1 MRKLTF
7 FSVILFFFGLSLQL
21 STAQTKRKAKVQV
34 VNKSGRAI
42 YNVTVFHKYSDIY
55 KDRKTWEGA
64 LNSGAKFS
72 LVSKSVS
79 GPHVLVSEV
88 GQALIDLARFVRTQL
103 PNMKVIGIT
112 GSQGKTTTKEFLYS
126 VLQNEGTTVATA
138 GNFNTD
144 IGVPLTLLRSTE
156 ATKFCILEMGA
167 RHVGDIAKL
176 TELANPNVGVVLV
189 VGTAHLGEFGSV
201 EAIAKTKSELIKALS
216 PKMTAVLGT
225 YDQFTPKMADSLDL
239 NTVLFGDGQI
249 VRAAD
254 IELHG
259 GFAHFDLV
267 TPAGRN
273 SVALQV
279 IGEHQIPNA
288 LAAAAAAFSLGV
300 KNESIAIG
308 LTTAL
313 LSSKWRMQIE
323 TINGIQIIHDY
334 YNANPESMKAALKT
348 LVMLSQESGGAR
360 WAILG
365 KMHEL
370 GSKESSGHL
379 EVAEFASQLG
389 VDHLVS
395 VAPAVY
401 QESNNQSSDENMLI
415 HNCSSAA
422 AVLEL
427 VNNISTGDVILLKAS
442 RSEKFEDLAE
452 LIKKALEGDQA

>member
-1 MRKLTF
+1 MIKLSAQDFASVVSGSLHDISPSQIIDQDPVINSKDASAKNF
-7 FSVILFFFGLSLQL
+7 FVAFKGEKFDGHDFVS
-21 STAQTKRKAKVQV
+21 
-34 VNKSGRAI
+34 
-42 YNVTVFHKYSDIY
+42 
-55 KDRKTWEGA
+55 EA

-79 GPHVLVSEV
+79 GPHVLVSDV

-156 ATKFCILEMGA
+156 ETKFCILEMGA

-239 NTVLFGDGQI
+239 NTVLFGDGQM

-254 IELHG
+254 VELHG

-279 IGEHQIPNA
+279 MGEHQIPNA
-288 LAAAAAAFSLGV
+288 LAAAAVAFSLGV
-300 KNESIAIG
+300 KNENIAIG

-313 LSSKWRMQIE
+313 LSSKWRMQIQ

-348 LVMLSQESGGAR
+348 LVMLSQESGGSS

>member
-1 MRKLTF
+1 MIKLSAQDFASVVSGSLHDISPSQIIDQDPVINSKDASAKNF
-7 FSVILFFFGLSLQL
+7 FVAFKGEKFDGHDFVS
-21 STAQTKRKAKVQV
+21 
-34 VNKSGRAI
+34 
-42 YNVTVFHKYSDIY
+42 
-55 KDRKTWEGA
+55 EA

-79 GPHVLVSEV
+79 GPHVLVSDV

-156 ATKFCILEMGA
+156 ETKFCILEMGA

-239 NTVLFGDGQI
+239 NTVLFGDGQM

-254 IELHG
+254 VELHG

-279 IGEHQIPNA
+279 MGEHQIPNA
-288 LAAAAAAFSLGV
+288 LAAAAVAFSLGV
-300 KNESIAIG
+300 KNENIAIG
-308 LTTAL
+308 LTTAV
-313 LSSKWRMQIE
+313 LSSKWRMQIQ

-348 LVMLSQESGGAR
+348 LVMLSQESGGSS

-370 GSKESSGHL
+370 GSKESSGHF

-415 HNCSSAA
+415 HNCTSAA

>member
-1 MRKLTF
+1 MIKLSAQDFASVVSGSLHDISPSQILDQDPVINSKDASAKNF
-7 FSVILFFFGLSLQL
+7 FVAFKGEKFDGHDFVS
-21 STAQTKRKAKVQV
+21 
-34 VNKSGRAI
+34 
-42 YNVTVFHKYSDIY
+42 
-55 KDRKTWEGA
+55 EA

-79 GPHVLVSEV
+79 GPHVLVSDV

-323 TINGIQIIHDY
+323 TINGLQIIHDY

-348 LVMLSQESGGAR
+348 LVMLSQESGGAS

>member
-1 MRKLTF
+1 MIKLSAQDFASVVSGSLHDISPSQILDQDPVINSKDASAKNF
-7 FSVILFFFGLSLQL
+7 FVAFKGEKFDGHDFVS
-21 STAQTKRKAKVQV
+21 
-34 VNKSGRAI
+34 
-42 YNVTVFHKYSDIY
+42 
-55 KDRKTWEGA
+55 EA

-348 LVMLSQESGGAR
+348 LVMLSQESGGAS

>member
-1 MRKLTF
+1 MIKISAQDFASVVSGSLHDISPSQILDQDPVINSKDASAKSF
-7 FSVILFFFGLSLQL
+7 FVAFKGEKFDGHDFVS
-21 STAQTKRKAKVQV
+21 
-34 VNKSGRAI
+34 
-42 YNVTVFHKYSDIY
+42 
-55 KDRKTWEGA
+55 EA

-79 GPHVLVSEV
+79 GPHVLVSDV

-167 RHVGDIAKL
+167 RHVGDITKL

-279 IGEHQIPNA
+279 MGEHQIPNA

-348 LVMLSQESGGAR
+348 LVMLSQESGGAS

>member
-1 MRKLTF
+1 MIKLSAQDFASVVSGSLHDISPSQILDQDPVINSKDASAKNF
-7 FSVILFFFGLSLQL
+7 FVAFKGEKFDGHDFVS
-21 STAQTKRKAKVQV
+21 
-34 VNKSGRAI
+34 
-42 YNVTVFHKYSDIY
+42 
-55 KDRKTWEGA
+55 EA

-79 GPHVLVSEV
+79 GPHVLVADV

-348 LVMLSQESGGAR
+348 LVMLSQESGGAS

-379 EVAEFASQLG
+379 EVAEFSSQLG

-452 LIKKALEGDQA
+452 WIKKALEGDQA

>member
-1 MRKLTF
+1 MIKLSAQDFASVVSGSLHDISPSQILDQDPVINSKDASAKNF
-7 FSVILFFFGLSLQL
+7 FVAFKGEKFDGHDFVS
-21 STAQTKRKAKVQV
+21 
-34 VNKSGRAI
+34 
-42 YNVTVFHKYSDIY
+42 
-55 KDRKTWEGA
+55 EA

-79 GPHVLVSEV
+79 GPHVLVSDV

-103 PNMKVIGIT
+103 PNTKVIGIT

-126 VLQNEGTTVATA
+126 ILQNEGITVATA

-201 EAIAKTKSELIKALS
+201 EAIAKAKSELIKALS

-239 NTVLFGDGQI
+239 NTILFGDGQI

-279 IGEHQIPNA
+279 MGEHQIPNA

-308 LTTAL
+308 LTTSL

-323 TINGIQIIHDY
+323 SINGIHIIHDY

-348 LVMLSQESGGAR
+348 LVMLSQESGGAS

-415 HNCSSAA
+415 HNCSSSAS
-422 AVLEL
+422 VLEL

>member
-1 MRKLTF
+1 MIKLSAQDFASVVSGSLHDISPSQILDHDPIINSKDASAKNF
-7 FSVILFFFGLSLQL
+7 FVAFKGEKFDGHDFVS
-21 STAQTKRKAKVQV
+21 
-34 VNKSGRAI
+34 
-42 YNVTVFHKYSDIY
+42 
-55 KDRKTWEGA
+55 EA
-64 LNSGAKFS
+64 LISGAKFS

-79 GPHVLVSEV
+79 GPHVLVSDV

-348 LVMLSQESGGAR
+348 LVMLSQESGGAS

>member
-1 MRKLTF
+1 MIKISAQDFASVVSGSLHDISPSQILDQDPVINSKDASAKNF
-7 FSVILFFFGLSLQL
+7 FVAFKGEKFDGHDFVS
-21 STAQTKRKAKVQV
+21 
-34 VNKSGRAI
+34 
-42 YNVTVFHKYSDIY
+42 
-55 KDRKTWEGA
+55 EA

-79 GPHVLVSEV
+79 GPHVLVSDV

-254 IELHG
+254 VELHG

-348 LVMLSQESGGAR
+348 LVMLSQESGGAS

-452 LIKKALEGDQA
+452 LIQKALEGDQA

>member
-1 MRKLTF
+1 MIKLSAQDFASVVSGSLHDISPSQILDQDPVINSKDASAKNF
-7 FSVILFFFGLSLQL
+7 FVAFKGEKFDGHDFVS
-21 STAQTKRKAKVQV
+21 
-34 VNKSGRAI
+34 
-42 YNVTVFHKYSDIY
+42 
-55 KDRKTWEGA
+55 EA

-79 GPHVLVSEV
+79 GPHVLVSDV

-126 VLQNEGTTVATA
+126 ILQNEGITVATA

-201 EAIAKTKSELIKALS
+201 EAIAKAKSELIKALS

-239 NTVLFGDGQI
+239 NTILFGDGQI

-279 IGEHQIPNA
+279 MGEHQIPNA

-308 LTTAL
+308 LTTSL
-313 LSSKWRMQIE
+313 LLSKWRMQIE
-323 TINGIQIIHDY
+323 SINGIHIIHDY

-348 LVMLSQESGGAR
+348 LVMLSQESGGAS

-379 EVAEFASQLG
+379 EVAEFSSQLG

-415 HNCSSAA
+415 HNCSSSAS
-422 AVLEL
+422 VLEL

>member
-1 MRKLTF
+1 MIKLSAQDFASVVSGSLHDISPSQIIDQDPVINSKDASAKNF
-7 FSVILFFFGLSLQL
+7 FVAFKGEKFDGHDFVS
-21 STAQTKRKAKVQV
+21 
-34 VNKSGRAI
+34 
-42 YNVTVFHKYSDIY
+42 
-55 KDRKTWEGA
+55 EA

-79 GPHVLVSEV
+79 GPHVLVSDV

-156 ATKFCILEMGA
+156 ETKFCILEMGA

-239 NTVLFGDGQI
+239 NTVLFGDGQM

-254 IELHG
+254 VELHG

-279 IGEHQIPNA
+279 MGEHQIPNA
-288 LAAAAAAFSLGV
+288 LAAAAVAFSLGV
-300 KNESIAIG
+300 KNENIAIG
-308 LTTAL
+308 LTTAV
-313 LSSKWRMQIE
+313 LSSKWRMQIQ

-348 LVMLSQESGGAR
+348 LVMLSQESGGSS

-415 HNCSSAA
+415 HNCTSAA

>member
-1 MRKLTF
+1 MIKLSAQDFASVVSGSLHDILPSQILDQDPVINSKDASAKNF
-7 FSVILFFFGLSLQL
+7 FVAFKGEKFDGHDFVS
-21 STAQTKRKAKVQV
+21 
-34 VNKSGRAI
+34 
-42 YNVTVFHKYSDIY
+42 
-55 KDRKTWEGA
+55 EA

-79 GPHVLVSEV
+79 GPHVLVSDV

-254 IELHG
+254 VELHG

-348 LVMLSQESGGAR
+348 LVMLSQESGGAS

>member
-1 MRKLTF
+1 MIKLSAQDFASVVSGSLHDISPSQILDQDPVINSKDASAKNF
-7 FSVILFFFGLSLQL
+7 FVAFKGEKFDGHDFVS
-21 STAQTKRKAKVQV
+21 
-34 VNKSGRAI
+34 
-42 YNVTVFHKYSDIY
+42 
-55 KDRKTWEGA
+55 EA

-79 GPHVLVSEV
+79 GPHVLVSDV

-348 LVMLSQESGGAR
+348 LVMLSQESGGAS

-415 HNCSSAA
+415 HNCSSSA

>member
-1 MRKLTF
+1 MIKISAQDFASVVSGSLHDISPSQILDQDPVINSKDASAKNF
-7 FSVILFFFGLSLQL
+7 FVAFKGEKFDGHDFVS
-21 STAQTKRKAKVQV
+21 
-34 VNKSGRAI
+34 
-42 YNVTVFHKYSDIY
+42 
-55 KDRKTWEGA
+55 EA
-64 LNSGAKFS
+64 LISGAKFS

-79 GPHVLVSEV
+79 GPHVLVSDV

-254 IELHG
+254 VELHG

-279 IGEHQIPNA
+279 MGEHQIPNA

-348 LVMLSQESGGAR
+348 LVMLSQESGGAS

-452 LIKKALEGDQA
+452 LIQKALEGDQA

>member
-1 MRKLTF
+1 MIKISAQDFASVVSGSLHDISPSQILDQDPVINSKDASAKNF
-7 FSVILFFFGLSLQL
+7 FVAFKGEKFDGHDFVS
-21 STAQTKRKAKVQV
+21 
-34 VNKSGRAI
+34 
-42 YNVTVFHKYSDIY
+42 
-55 KDRKTWEGA
+55 EA

-79 GPHVLVSEV
+79 GPHVLVSDV

-348 LVMLSQESGGAR
+348 LVMLSQESGGAS

-452 LIKKALEGDQA
+452 LIQKALEGDQA

>member
-1 MRKLTF
+1 MIKLSAQDFASVVSGSLHDISPSQILDQDPVINSKDASAKNF
-7 FSVILFFFGLSLQL
+7 FVAFKGEKFDGHDFVS
-21 STAQTKRKAKVQV
+21 
-34 VNKSGRAI
+34 
-42 YNVTVFHKYSDIY
+42 
-55 KDRKTWEGA
+55 EA

-79 GPHVLVSEV
+79 GPHVLVSDV

-126 VLQNEGTTVATA
+126 ILQNEGTTVATA

-201 EAIAKTKSELIKALS
+201 EAIAKAKSELIKALS

-279 IGEHQIPNA
+279 MGEHQIPNA

-308 LTTAL
+308 LTTSL

-323 TINGIQIIHDY
+323 TINGIHIIHDY

-348 LVMLSQESGGAR
+348 LVMLSQESGGAS

-415 HNCSSAA
+415 HNCSSSAS
-422 AVLEL
+422 VLEL

>member
-1 MRKLTF
+1 MIKLSAQDFASVVSGSLHDISPSQILDQDPIINSKDASAKNF
-7 FSVILFFFGLSLQL
+7 FVAFKGEKFDGHDFVS
-21 STAQTKRKAKVQV
+21 
-34 VNKSGRAI
+34 
-42 YNVTVFHKYSDIY
+42 
-55 KDRKTWEGA
+55 EA
-64 LNSGAKFS
+64 LISGAKFS

-79 GPHVLVSEV
+79 GPHVLVSDV

-201 EAIAKTKSELIKALS
+201 ESIAKTKSELIKALS

-254 IELHG
+254 VELHG

-279 IGEHQIPNA
+279 MGEHQIPNA

-323 TINGIQIIHDY
+323 TINGLQIIHDY

-348 LVMLSQESGGAR
+348 LVMLSQESGGAS

-452 LIKKALEGDQA
+452 LIQKALEGDQA

>member
-1 MRKLTF
+1 MIKLSAQDFASVVSGSLHDISPSQILDQDPIINSKDASAKNF
-7 FSVILFFFGLSLQL
+7 FVAFKGEKFDGHDFVS
-21 STAQTKRKAKVQV
+21 
-34 VNKSGRAI
+34 
-42 YNVTVFHKYSDIY
+42 
-55 KDRKTWEGA
+55 EA
-64 LNSGAKFS
+64 LISGAKFS

-79 GPHVLVSEV
+79 GPHVLVSDV

-126 VLQNEGTTVATA
+126 VLQNEGATVATA

-348 LVMLSQESGGAR
+348 LVMLSQESGGAS

>member
-1 MRKLTF
+1 MIKLSAQDFASVVSGSLHDISPSQILDQDPVINSKDALAKNF
-7 FSVILFFFGLSLQL
+7 FVAFKGEKFDGHDFVS
-21 STAQTKRKAKVQV
+21 
-34 VNKSGRAI
+34 
-42 YNVTVFHKYSDIY
+42 
-55 KDRKTWEGA
+55 EA
-64 LNSGAKFS
+64 LISGAKFS

-79 GPHVLVSEV
+79 GPHVLVSDV

-189 VGTAHLGEFGSV
+189 VGTAHLCEFGSV

-308 LTTAL
+308 LTTAV

-348 LVMLSQESGGAR
+348 LVMLSQESGGAS

>member
-1 MRKLTF
+1 MIKLSAQDFASVVSGSLHDISPSQILDQDPIINSKDASAKNF
-7 FSVILFFFGLSLQL
+7 FVAFKGEKFDGHDFVS
-21 STAQTKRKAKVQV
+21 
-34 VNKSGRAI
+34 
-42 YNVTVFHKYSDIY
+42 
-55 KDRKTWEGA
+55 EA
-64 LNSGAKFS
+64 LISGAKFS

-79 GPHVLVSEV
+79 GPHVLVSDV

-144 IGVPLTLLRSTE
+144 IGVPLTLLRSSE

-348 LVMLSQESGGAR
+348 LVMLSQESGGAS

>member
-1 MRKLTF
+1 MIKLSAQDFASVVSGSLHDISPSQILDQDPVINSKDASAKNF
-7 FSVILFFFGLSLQL
+7 FVAFKGEKFDGHDFVS
-21 STAQTKRKAKVQV
+21 
-34 VNKSGRAI
+34 
-42 YNVTVFHKYSDIY
+42 
-55 KDRKTWEGA
+55 EA

-79 GPHVLVSEV
+79 GPHVLVSDV

-254 IELHG
+254 VELHG

-348 LVMLSQESGGAR
+348 LVMLSQESGGAS

-452 LIKKALEGDQA
+452 LTKKALEGDQA

>member
-1 MRKLTF
+1 MIKLSAQDFASVVSGSLHDISPSQILDQDPVINSKDASAKNF
-7 FSVILFFFGLSLQL
+7 FVAFKGEKFDGHDFVS
-21 STAQTKRKAKVQV
+21 
-34 VNKSGRAI
+34 
-42 YNVTVFHKYSDIY
+42 
-55 KDRKTWEGA
+55 EA

-79 GPHVLVSEV
+79 GPHVLVSDV

-300 KNESIAIG
+300 KNESNAIG

-348 LVMLSQESGGAR
+348 LVMLSQESGGAS

>member
-1 MRKLTF
+1 MIKLSAQDFASVVSGSLHDILPSQILDQDPVINSKDASAKSF
-7 FSVILFFFGLSLQL
+7 FVAFKGEKFDGHDFVS
-21 STAQTKRKAKVQV
+21 
-34 VNKSGRAI
+34 
-42 YNVTVFHKYSDIY
+42 
-55 KDRKTWEGA
+55 EA

-79 GPHVLVSEV
+79 GPHVLVSDV

-225 YDQFTPKMADSLDL
+225 YDRFTPKMADSSDL

-348 LVMLSQESGGAR
+348 LVMLSQESGGAS

-370 GSKESSGHL
+370 GCKESSGHL

>member
-1 MRKLTF
+1 MIKLSAQDF
-7 FSVILFFFGLSLQL
+7 ASVVSGSLHDISPSQIIDQDPVIN
-21 STAQTKRKAKVQV
+21 SKDASAKNYFVAFKGEKFDGHDFV
-34 VNKSGRAI
+34 S
-42 YNVTVFHKYSDIY
+42 
-55 KDRKTWEGA
+55 EA

-79 GPHVLVSEV
+79 GPHVLVSDV

-156 ATKFCILEMGA
+156 ATKYCILEMGA

-348 LVMLSQESGGAR
+348 LVMLSQESGGAS

>member
-1 MRKLTF
+1 MIKISAQDFASVVSGSLHDISPSQILDQDPVINSKDASAKNF
-7 FSVILFFFGLSLQL
+7 FVAFKGEKFDGHDFVS
-21 STAQTKRKAKVQV
+21 
-34 VNKSGRAI
+34 
-42 YNVTVFHKYSDIY
+42 
-55 KDRKTWEGA
+55 EA
-64 LNSGAKFS
+64 LISGAKFS

-79 GPHVLVSEV
+79 GPHVLVSDV

-254 IELHG
+254 VELHG

-348 LVMLSQESGGAR
+348 LVMLSQESGGAS

>member
-1 MRKLTF
+1 MIKLSAQDFASVVSGSLHDISPYQILDQDPVINSKDASAKNF
-7 FSVILFFFGLSLQL
+7 FVAFKGEKFDGHDFVS
-21 STAQTKRKAKVQV
+21 
-34 VNKSGRAI
+34 
-42 YNVTVFHKYSDIY
+42 
-55 KDRKTWEGA
+55 EA

-79 GPHVLVSEV
+79 GPHVLVSDV

-288 LAAAAAAFSLGV
+288 LAAAAAAYSLGV

-348 LVMLSQESGGAR
+348 LVMLSQESGGAS

>member
-1 MRKLTF
+1 MIKISAQDFASVVSGSLHDISPSQILDQDPVINSKDASAKNF
-7 FSVILFFFGLSLQL
+7 FVAFKGEKFDGHDFVS
-21 STAQTKRKAKVQV
+21 
-34 VNKSGRAI
+34 
-42 YNVTVFHKYSDIY
+42 
-55 KDRKTWEGA
+55 EA

-79 GPHVLVSEV
+79 GPHVLVSDV

-189 VGTAHLGEFGSV
+189 IGTAHLGEFGSV

-279 IGEHQIPNA
+279 MGEHQIPNA

-348 LVMLSQESGGAR
+348 LVMLSQESGGAS

>member
-1 MRKLTF
+1 MIKISAQDFASVVSGSLHDISPSQILDQDPVINSKDASAKNF
-7 FSVILFFFGLSLQL
+7 FVAFKGEKFDGHDFVS
-21 STAQTKRKAKVQV
+21 
-34 VNKSGRAI
+34 
-42 YNVTVFHKYSDIY
+42 
-55 KDRKTWEGA
+55 EA

-79 GPHVLVSEV
+79 GPHVLVSDV

-201 EAIAKTKSELIKALS
+201 EAIAKTKSELIKALL

-279 IGEHQIPNA
+279 MGEHQIPNA

-348 LVMLSQESGGAR
+348 LVMLSQESGGAS

>member
-1 MRKLTF
+1 MIKLSAQDFASVVSGSLHDISPSQILDQDPIINSKDASAKNF
-7 FSVILFFFGLSLQL
+7 FVAFKGEKFDGHDFVS
-21 STAQTKRKAKVQV
+21 
-34 VNKSGRAI
+34 
-42 YNVTVFHKYSDIY
+42 
-55 KDRKTWEGA
+55 EA
-64 LNSGAKFS
+64 LISGAKFS

-79 GPHVLVSEV
+79 GPHVLVSDV

-279 IGEHQIPNA
+279 MGEHQIPNA

-348 LVMLSQESGGAR
+348 LVMLSQESGGAS

-452 LIKKALEGDQA
+452 LIQKALEGDQA

>member
-1 MRKLTF
+1 MIKLSAQDFASVVSGSLHDISPSQILDQDPVINSKDASAKNF
-7 FSVILFFFGLSLQL
+7 FVAFKGEKFDGHDFIS
-21 STAQTKRKAKVQV
+21 
-34 VNKSGRAI
+34 
-42 YNVTVFHKYSDIY
+42 
-55 KDRKTWEGA
+55 EA

-79 GPHVLVSEV
+79 GPHVLVSDV

-348 LVMLSQESGGAR
+348 LVMLSQESGGAS

>member
-1 MRKLTF
+1 MIKISAQDFASVVSGSLHDISPSQILDQDPVINSKDASTKNF
-7 FSVILFFFGLSLQL
+7 FVAF
-21 STAQTKRKAKVQV
+21 
-34 VNKSGRAI
+34 
-42 YNVTVFHKYSDIY
+42 
-55 KDRKTWEGA
+55 EGEKIDGHDFVSEA

-79 GPHVLVSEV
+79 GPHVLVSDV

-167 RHVGDIAKL
+167 RHVGDIAKI

-279 IGEHQIPNA
+279 MGEHQIPNA

-348 LVMLSQESGGAR
+348 LVMLSQESGGAS

>member
-1 MRKLTF
+1 MIKISAQDFASVVSGSLHDISPSQILDQDPVINSKDASAKNF
-7 FSVILFFFGLSLQL
+7 FVAFKGEKFDGHDFVS
-21 STAQTKRKAKVQV
+21 
-34 VNKSGRAI
+34 
-42 YNVTVFHKYSDIY
+42 
-55 KDRKTWEGA
+55 EA

-79 GPHVLVSEV
+79 GPHVLVSDV

-225 YDQFTPKMADSLDL
+225 YDRFTPKMADSSDL

-279 IGEHQIPNA
+279 MGEHQIPNA

-348 LVMLSQESGGAR
+348 LVMLSQESGGAS

>member
-1 MRKLTF
+1 MIKLSAQDFASVVSGSLHDISPSQILDQDPVINSKDASAKNF
-7 FSVILFFFGLSLQL
+7 FVAFKGEKFDGHDFVS
-21 STAQTKRKAKVQV
+21 
-34 VNKSGRAI
+34 
-42 YNVTVFHKYSDIY
+42 
-55 KDRKTWEGA
+55 EA

-79 GPHVLVSEV
+79 GPHVLVSDV

-156 ATKFCILEMGA
+156 ETKFCILEMGA

-348 LVMLSQESGGAR
+348 LVMLSQESGGAS